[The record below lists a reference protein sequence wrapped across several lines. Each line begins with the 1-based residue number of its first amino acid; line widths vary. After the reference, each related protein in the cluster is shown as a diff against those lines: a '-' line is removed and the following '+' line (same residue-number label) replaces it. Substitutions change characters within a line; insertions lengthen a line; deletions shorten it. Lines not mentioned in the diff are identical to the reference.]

1 MVGAH
6 WDTVQKSGGVNDN
19 GSGVGAMLEMAR
31 AFSQG
36 KCHNRNTIIFVA
48 FDLEEFGSQVRMLN

>member
-1 MVGAH
+1 MERANVL
-6 WDTVQKSGGVNDN
+6 DRPIVT
-19 GSGVGAMLEMAR
+19 VGAMLEMAR

-36 KCHNRNTIIFVA
+36 KCSNRNTIIFVA